1 MTLFQF
7 GQTHP
12 EFAVPVLNER
22 AVRASAGILFVVA
35 LIAFMHAF
43 LLGNFQP
50 TRVFVVAFV
59 LEFAVRLFVNP
70 QLAPVYRLG
79 QWVVRHQQPEWV
91 GAPQKRFAWGIG
103 LALGLSMVWLLVVQ
117 QVIGPVNMLVCG
129 LCLVFMFFESAFG
142 ICIGCKVY
150 NLFNKEQAQLC
161 PGGVCETSP
170 ALRERVPAATRA
182 AQAAVLLGFAV
193 VVLGSARWV
202 SDNAVPMPAM
212 WHHTP
217 AASSAPAT
225 NAATS
230 AAAAT
235 DPAEVARC
243 QVPEFAKAIGHEAMW
258 KLHNGCPP

>member
-7 GQTHP
+7 GQTRP

-22 AVRASAGILFVVA
+22 AVRASAGIFFAVA

-43 LLGNFQP
+43 LQGNFQP

-59 LEFAVRLFVNP
+59 IEFAVRLFVNP

-103 LALGLSMVWLLVVQ
+103 LALGLSMFWLLVVQ

-129 LCLVFMFFESAFG
+129 LCLLFMFFESAFG

-150 NLFNKEQAQLC
+150 NLFNQEQAQLC

-170 ALRERVPAATRA
+170 APRERLPASTRA
-182 AQAAVLLGFAV
+182 AQAAVLLGFALA
-193 VVLGSARWV
+193 VLGSARWV
-202 SDNAVPMPAM
+202 SHNAMPTPAM
-212 WHHTP
+212 WHHAP
-217 AASSAPAT
+217 AGISAPAT
-225 NAATS
+225 DDAATG
-230 AAAAT
+230 AAT
-235 DPAEVARC
+235 AAELARC
-243 QVPEFAKAIGHEAMW
+243 KVPEFAKAIGHEAMW

>member
-7 GQTHP
+7 GQTRP

-35 LIAFMHAF
+35 LITFMHAF

-59 LEFAVRLFVNP
+59 LEFALRLLVNP
-70 QLAPVYRLG
+70 QLAPVYMLG

-103 LALGLSMVWLLVVQ
+103 LALGLSMFWLLVVQ

-142 ICIGCKVY
+142 ICLGCKVY
-150 NLFNKEQAQLC
+150 NLFNKTQAQLC
-161 PGGVCETSP
+161 PGGVCDTP
-170 ALRERVPAATRA
+170 TARREPVPARTRA
-182 AQAAVLLGFAV
+182 TQALVLLGFALA
-193 VVLGSARWV
+193 VLGSARWV
-202 SDNAVPMPAM
+202 GHNAVPTPAM
-212 WHHTP
+212 WHHAP
-217 AASSAPAT
+217 ASSAPAT
-225 NAATS
+225 DP
-230 AAAAT
+230 AAT
-235 DPAEVARC
+235 DPAELARC

-258 KLHNGCPP
+258 KLHNGC

>member
-7 GQTHP
+7 GQTRP

-22 AVRASAGILFVVA
+22 AVRASAGILFAVA

-43 LLGNFQP
+43 LQGNFQP

-59 LEFAVRLFVNP
+59 IEFAVRLFVNP
-70 QLAPVYRLG
+70 QLAPVYMLG

-103 LALGLSMVWLLVVQ
+103 LALGLSMFWLLVVQ

-129 LCLVFMFFESAFG
+129 LCLVFMFFESVFG

-161 PGGVCETSP
+161 PGGVCETNP
-170 ALRERVPAATRA
+170 APRERLPARTRA

-202 SDNAVPMPAM
+202 SDNAVP
-212 WHHTP
+212 TP
-217 AASSAPAT
+217 AQWQNTPTSNSAPA
-225 NAATS
+225 ADPAQ
-230 AAAAT
+230 AT
-235 DPAEVARC
+235 DPAEVERC
-243 QVPEFAKAIGHEAMW
+243 KVPEFAKAIGHEAMW

>member
-1 MTLFQF
+1 MPLFQF
-7 GQTHP
+7 GQIRP

-22 AVRASAGILFVVA
+22 AVRASAGLLFAAA
-35 LIAFMHAF
+35 LITFMHAF

-59 LEFAVRLFVNP
+59 LEFAVRLFAGP
-70 QLAPVYRLG
+70 QFAPVYMLG

-103 LALGLSMVWLLVVQ
+103 LALGLSMFWLLVVQ

-170 ALRERVPAATRA
+170 ATRESLPASTRA
-182 AQAAVLLGFAV
+182 VQALVLLGFAV
-193 VVLGSARWV
+193 AVLGSARWV
-202 SDNAVPMPAM
+202 RDNAMPTPAM
-212 WHHTP
+212 WQTP
-217 AASSAPAT
+217 PASTSAPAPAT
-225 NAATS
+225 AAP
-230 AAAAT
+230 T
-235 DPAEVARC
+235 DPAEAARC
-243 QVPEFAKAIGHEAMW
+243 EVPAFAKAIGHEAMW
-258 KLHNGCPP
+258 KLHNGC